1 MHALRRSVNNSEVRY
16 EIRDRLI
23 QNYIGCMNM
32 NSRRSTE
39 RMTICHL
46 LGPANLLF
54 PESSAL
60 AEPPT
65 CARLCRPRK
74 FEMSFAIN
82 CHDCLA
88 MSGQAS
94 VAEITL
100 AKTKS
105 VAHVGG
111 EVGSLRLAYLRSQ
124 GTTRVGRIRALAIVP
139 SSRYA

>member
-1 MHALRRSVNNSEVRY
+1 MHALRRSVNNPEVRY

-23 QNYIGCMNM
+23 QNYISYMNM
-32 NSRRSTE
+32 NSRSSTE

-46 LGPANLLF
+46 LRPANLLF

-60 AEPPT
+60 AEPPRW
-65 CARLCRPRK
+65 ARLRRPWK

-100 AKTKS
+100 AKAK
-105 VAHVGG
+105 
-111 EVGSLRLAYLRSQ
+111 
-124 GTTRVGRIRALAIVP
+124 
-139 SSRYA
+139 